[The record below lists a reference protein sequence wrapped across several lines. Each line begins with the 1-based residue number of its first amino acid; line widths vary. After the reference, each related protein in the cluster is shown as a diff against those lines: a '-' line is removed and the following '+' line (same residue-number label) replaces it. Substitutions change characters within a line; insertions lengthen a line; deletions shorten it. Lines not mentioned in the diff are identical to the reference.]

1 MKKKHSVLKKI
12 SLLILGIMIILPVM
26 ALFLF
31 FYETKDASLDMSL
44 FGGNKNQVAFAVCD
58 NFGNEVDLSLLG
70 EEKQLD
76 IKELPNHVK
85 NAFIAIEDKRFY
97 SHNGID
103 VKRIVGATIKNL
115 KKRKFSEGAST
126 ITQQLIK
133 NTHLS
138 REKTLTRKMKEIKL
152 SLKAEKVLSKD
163 KILEEYLSTIYF
175 GNGAYGIENASSLYF
190 SKSAIELDINESATL
205 AGIINAPRIYDPLT
219 YPENCLKRRNLV
231 LSCMEKQGYISNE
244 EYQKNAKSPLNIV
257 KNSSK
262 TMKCVKKCI
271 ISEACDKL
279 KITENQLKNMNIKIK
294 CNIDFSLQNEIDKL
308 LQNQNL
314 MVDGENGNPA
324 TIGVFVVDNKTKN
337 VVSVNGILNFNVA
350 QRRQPGSLIKPI
362 LVYAPALENGQIFSE
377 TIVKDEPIS
386 IDGYAPQNASKTF
399 HGNVSVR
406 QSVEKSLNVP
416 AVKIL
421 SNVSVAKAKGFA
433 SGLGVDFDKAD
444 TNLALAL
451 GGMTNGIT
459 IKQIADAYSCF
470 ATGGEFCPSS
480 YISEIVSES
489 GEVLYKDE
497 KKLTRAMTPS
507 TAYLISDMLK
517 GVCKNGTARRLSGFD
532 FDLCAKTGTV
542 GVPSSSQNSD
552 AYTACYTT
560 DHTIVCYYGTN
571 SKSGNLSSSVNGASY
586 PANLAKEILS
596 ILYKD
601 YSPSSFEKPSDVVT
615 MDIDTRSLEKGNVS
629 LALPQT
635 PNRYKKSALFSVDNL
650 PPYSSEID
658 VFVPALSVKME
669 ENQKPILTFDT
680 KDDFSFKLV
689 RTCRNKQEIIYS
701 AVGNGSVL
709 KFQDNSAP
717 PSEICE
723 YQVYVRCESSSVPE
737 TKSNIVKLMSY

>member
-1 MKKKHSVLKKI
+1 
-12 SLLILGIMIILPVM
+12 
-26 ALFLF
+26 
-31 FYETKDASLDMSL
+31 MSL
-44 FGGNKNQVAFAVCD
+44 FSGNKNQVAFTICD
-58 NFGNEVDLSLLG
+58 SLGNEIDLSSFG

-76 IKELPNHVK
+76 IKKLPNHVK

-103 VKRIVGATIKNL
+103 TKRIVGATIKNL

-138 REKTLTRKMKEIKL
+138 REKTMKRKMKEIKL

-163 KILEEYLSTIYF
+163 KILEEYLNTIYF
-175 GNGAYGIENASSLYF
+175 GNGAYGIESASSLYF
-190 SKSAIELDINESATL
+190 SKRANELDINESATL
-205 AGIINAPRIYDPLT
+205 AGIINAPRIYDPFT

-244 EYQKNAKSPLNIV
+244 EYQKNAKTPLKTV

-294 CNIDFSLQNEIDKL
+294 CNIDFSLQNEIDNL
-308 LQNQNL
+308 LQNTNL
-314 MVDGENGNPA
+314 IVNGENGNPA

-337 VVSVNGILNFNVA
+337 VVSVNGVANFNIA
-350 QRRQPGSLIKPI
+350 KKRQPGSIIKPI
-362 LVYAPALENGQIFSE
+362 LVYAPALESGLIFTE
-377 TIVKDEPIS
+377 TIIKDEPIS

-399 HGNVSVR
+399 HGNVSIR
-406 QSVEKSLNVP
+406 MAIEKSLNIP
-416 AVKIL
+416 AVKVL
-421 SNVSVAKAKGFA
+421 SNVGVSKAKNFA
-433 SGLGVDFDKAD
+433 KGLGIDFDKSD

-470 ATGGEFCPSS
+470 ATGGEFCQSS
-480 YISEIVSES
+480 YISEITSKS
-489 GEVLYKDE
+489 GDVLYKDE
-497 KKLTRAMTPS
+497 KISSRAMKSS

-517 GVCKNGTARRLSGFD
+517 GVVKNGTARRLSGFD

-552 AYTACYTT
+552 AYTACYTS
-560 DHTIVCYYGTN
+560 DHTIVCYYGAN
-571 SKSGNLSSSVNGASY
+571 AKSGNLLSSVNGASY
-586 PANLAKEILS
+586 PANLVKEILK
-596 ILYKD
+596 ILYND
-601 YSPSSFEKPSDVVT
+601 HSPSGFEKPSDVVS

-635 PNRYKKSALFSVDNL
+635 QNRYKKSVLFASDNL
-650 PPYSSEID
+650 PHYASEVD
-658 VFVPALSVKME
+658 VFVPTLRVKME
-669 ENQKPILTFDT
+669 ESQKPILSFDT
-680 KDDFSFKLV
+680 KEGFSFKLV
-689 RTCRNKQEIIYS
+689 RTCKNKQEIIYS
-701 AVGNGSVL
+701 TVGNGSSMC
-709 KFQDNSAP
+709 FQDNSALR
-717 PSEICE
+717 SEICE
-723 YQVYVRCESSSVPE
+723 YQVYARCEISSVSE